1 MSRRNFL
8 NALNSPAHESKKNSL
23 NVLKNLNSTKM
34 ENKMSPQ
41 VEAVANEAV
50 FGMQFNTRDAVR
62 YVQRNGNV
70 DQATAQSVVRRVMVF
85 HKK

>member
-1 MSRRNFL
+1 
-8 NALNSPAHESKKNSL
+8 
-23 NVLKNLNSTKM
+23 M
-34 ENKMSPQ
+34 ENKMSSQ

-70 DQATAQSVVRRVMVF
+70 DQVTAQSVVRQVMVF